1 MIEFREYEESLSRGA
16 GPDLTPLIDMVFL
29 LLIFFLLTSFL
40 AMPSIPVR
48 LPETEAAELH
58 ETPEPV
64 VVIEADGALLLD
76 GRVLTLEELESALIE
91 MFSSRDP
98 KELLI
103 QADREVR
110 FQTVV
115 DVMDVSKKAGAEN
128 LSFLVE
134 KER

>member
-1 MIEFREYEESLSRGA
+1 MIEFKEYEESLSAGT

-40 AMPSIPVR
+40 ALPSIPVR
-48 LPETEAAELH
+48 LPETETAELH
-58 ETPEPV
+58 ETPEPTV
-64 VVIEADGALLLD
+64 TLTAGGEIMLED
-76 GRVLTLEELESALIE
+76 RVLTLEELGPALQAVFDARSTRE
-91 MFSSRDP
+91 V
-98 KELLI
+98 LI

-110 FQTVV
+110 FQRVV

-134 KER
+134 REQ